1 MFIKVTRFSDDEQK
15 FEMILPAANIKSVCT
30 GYENRGS
37 RLQLIGAR
45 DEIHVEE
52 SVSEIW
58 RMVGGK

>member
-1 MFIKVTRFSDDEQK
+1 MFIKVTRFSDDENK
-15 FEMILPAANIKSVCT
+15 FEMIFPCSSIKSVFT

-37 RLQLIGAR
+37 RLQLLGAC